1 MLVIRI
7 LFPEIYYKIRFM
19 FTESHFERVAEGRI
33 SKSGKGKCIR
43 KEEKYRLIILLF
55 SRYFSVLFIQ
65 HFFDLAFGEG
75 EGG

>member
-7 LFPEIYYKIRFM
+7 LFPEIYCKIRFM

-33 SKSGKGKCIR
+33 SKSGKGKCFR
-43 KEEKYRLIILLF
+43 KEEKYRLKSKII
-55 SRYFSVLFIQ
+55 SRYFFVLFIQ